1 MPEGTSVGTIYFDLA
16 LKDTINAQLQAA
28 AARTKAQV
36 QHAFNSVGDQIQ
48 KSISATGTQAA
59 QAAGAAW
66 SKSVALAQL
75 SLNKAVRAF
84 EESKNQLNAA
94 MAQVKLGEEAPKSV
108 DALARRVDQRYAAI
122 EDARQRLAI
131 QVQAAAQRQAAA
143 EQRAYDKAAKA
154 AEQAAVRQQAAA
166 RQDNTTKAPPT
177 KKFSLL
183 SGFANLAKSGAGL
196 LRPLGGKLRSLL
208 SASLGRVSAIG
219 SRARGGLVSRLTQVD
234 RRFASASTGCRSF
247 TARLRGIV
255 SGALIFNGISVGL
268 RQVVSYLGSAALTSG
283 QLKTALGNLQG
294 AAATAAAPLVQV
306 LTPALAA
313 LANTA
318 AAVFACLAKIIA
330 LFTGKSVS
338 AARTAA
344 KSMAGVGSAAS
355 GTSKKVQDAAKSLA
369 GFDEIERLDKPD
381 SSSGSG
387 GITPNYSY
395 DGQSP
400 FLDSILAAVKA
411 GDWNQVGQLV
421 AQKLNTAMAAI
432 PWPSVQNKAQTWAA
446 TIAST
451 LNGFIARLDWR
462 LVGSTIAQGLN
473 TALLFVDTFVQHFHW
488 NTLGN
493 GIGNALNQCF
503 AELDWES
510 LGRVLTDKLKALL
523 ETLHG
528 FVQTFDF
535 GAFGSD
541 LAKAAMAGINNVDWV
556 QAAGDLST
564 AAKGILDG
572 LTNLLRGI
580 DWAQVGQTALEY
592 LQNIDWASI
601 VESLFTL
608 IGTFIG
614 SMVELLAPTFA
625 SVGNWISSHFTDI
638 GQNGIQGF
646 LNGMISLLA
655 DIGSWIQQH
664 MIDPLVNAVK
674 NMLGIHSPST
684 VFADIGRN
692 LVLGLL
698 NGVSGI
704 WGQITDFFSRRL
716 DDVRQK
722 FADTWQAVNSGANAA
737 WNGIVATIRTAVN
750 TAIGFMNRL
759 LSGAAAMVNGMIDVL
774 NRFQIDVP
782 EDVPLIGGTS
792 FGFALDH
799 VSAPQIPMLARG
811 GVIRQPTLAMMGE
824 YSGAASNPE
833 IAAPQSVLHNLLASA
848 MADNT
853 DTLLSGFEELLAVL
867 REILEAIYGI
877 ELTDD
882 DVGRAVQRWQRK
894 QAIATGGFY

>member
-36 QHAFNSVGDQIQ
+36 QHAFNGVGDQIQ

-66 SKSVALAQL
+66 NKSVALAQL

-94 MAQVKLGEEAPKSV
+94 MAQVKLGEEAPKRV

-166 RQDNTTKAPPT
+166 RQDNTTNAPPA
-177 KKFSLL
+177 KKVSLL

-208 SASLGRVSAIG
+208 SASLGRVSAVG
-219 SRARGGLVSRLTQVD
+219 SQALGGLVSRLTQVD

-255 SGALIFNGISVGL
+255 SGALIFNGISAGL

-306 LTPALAA
+306 LTPALANA
-313 LANTA
+313 A

-355 GTSKKVQDAAKSLA
+355 GTSKKVQDAAKSFA
-369 GFDEIERLDKPD
+369 GFDEIERLDKKD
-381 SSSGSG
+381 SSGSG

-395 DGQSP
+395 DDQSP

-432 PWPSVQNKAQTWAA
+432 PWPSVQNKAQTWAV

-535 GAFGSD
+535 GALGSD

-580 DWAQVGQTALEY
+580 DWAQVGQTTLEY

-646 LNGMISLLA
+646 LNGMGSLLA

-684 VFADIGRN
+684 VFADIGHN

-774 NRFQIDVP
+774 NRFKIDVP

-833 IAAPQSVLHNLLASA
+833 IAAPQSVLQNLLASA

-867 REILEAIYGI
+867 REILEAIYSI

>member
-36 QHAFNSVGDQIQ
+36 QHAFNGVGDQIQ

-66 SKSVALAQL
+66 NKSVALAQL
-75 SLNKAVRAF
+75 SLSKAVRAF

-154 AEQAAVRQQAAA
+154 AEQAAVRQ
-166 RQDNTTKAPPT
+166 DNTTHAPPA
-177 KKFSLL
+177 KKVSLL

-196 LRPLGGKLRSLL
+196 LRPLSGKLSALL

-219 SRARGGLVSRLTQVD
+219 SRALGGLVFRLTQLD
-234 RRFASASTGCRSF
+234 RRLASASTGCRSF

-255 SGALIFNGISVGL
+255 SGALIFNGISAGL

-306 LTPALAA
+306 LAPALAA
-313 LANTA
+313 LANAA

-369 GFDEIERLDKPD
+369 GFDEIERLDKKD
-381 SSSGSG
+381 SSGSG

-421 AQKLNTAMAAI
+421 AQKLNAAMAAI
-432 PWPSVQNKAQTWAA
+432 PWPNIQGKAQTWAA

-503 AELDWES
+503 AELDWER
-510 LGRVLTDKLKALL
+510 LGRVLTNKLKVLL

-541 LAKAAMAGINNVDWV
+541 LAQAVMAGINNVDWV

-646 LNGMISLLA
+646 LNGMGSLLA

-722 FADTWQAVNSGANAA
+722 FADTWQAVNSGANAT
-737 WNGIVATIRTAVN
+737 WNGIAATIRTAVN

-774 NRFQIDVP
+774 NHFQIDVP

-833 IAAPQSVLHNLLASA
+833 IAAPQSVLQTLLASA

-882 DVGRAVQRWQRK
+882 DIGHAVQRWQRK

>member
-36 QHAFNSVGDQIQ
+36 QHAFNGVGDQIQ

-108 DALARRVDQRYAAI
+108 DALARRLDQRYAAI

-166 RQDNTTKAPPT
+166 RQDNTTKAPP
-177 KKFSLL
+177 
-183 SGFANLAKSGAGL
+183 ANLAKSGAGL
-196 LRPLGGKLRSLL
+196 LRPLSGKLSALL

-219 SRARGGLVSRLTQVD
+219 SRALGGLVSRLTQVD

-255 SGALIFNGISVGL
+255 SGALIFNGISAGL

-313 LANTA
+313 LANAA

-395 DGQSP
+395 DGTSP
-400 FLDSILAAVKA
+400 VLDSILEAVKA
-411 GDWNQVGQLV
+411 GNWNQVGQLV

-510 LGRVLTDKLKALL
+510 LGRVLTDKLKVLL

-580 DWAQVGQTALEY
+580 DWAQVGQTALEC

-608 IGTFIG
+608 IGTFIS

-737 WNGIVATIRTAVN
+737 WNGIAATIRTAVN

-774 NRFQIDVP
+774 NRFKIDVP

>member
-36 QHAFNSVGDQIQ
+36 QHAFNGVGDQIQ

-131 QVQAAAQRQAAA
+131 QVQAATQRQAAA

-166 RQDNTTKAPPT
+166 RQDNTTNAPPA
-177 KKFSLL
+177 KKVSLL

-196 LRPLGGKLRSLL
+196 LRPLSGKLRSLL
-208 SASLGRVSAIG
+208 SASLGRVSAVG
-219 SRARGGLVSRLTQVD
+219 NQALGGLVSRLTQVD
-234 RRFASASTGCRSF
+234 RRFASAFTGCRSF

-255 SGALIFNGISVGL
+255 SGALIFNGISAGL

-313 LANTA
+313 LANAA

-395 DGQSP
+395 DGTSP
-400 FLDSILAAVKA
+400 VLDSILEAVKA

-503 AELDWES
+503 AELDWER

-535 GAFGSD
+535 GAFGRD

-592 LQNIDWASI
+592 LQNIDWAGI

-674 NMLGIHSPST
+674 NMLGIHSPSM

-774 NRFQIDVP
+774 NRFKIDVP

-833 IAAPQSVLHNLLASA
+833 IAAPQSVLQNLLTNA
-848 MADNT
+848 MTENT

-894 QAIATGGFY
+894 QTIATGGFY

>member
-36 QHAFNSVGDQIQ
+36 QHAFNGVGDQIQ

-66 SKSVALAQL
+66 NKSVALAQL

-166 RQDNTTKAPPT
+166 RQNNTTKAPPA

-208 SASLGRVSAIG
+208 SASLGRVSAVG
-219 SRARGGLVSRLTQVD
+219 SQALGGLVSRLTQVD

-255 SGALIFNGISVGL
+255 SGALIFNGISAGL

-313 LANTA
+313 LANAA

-344 KSMAGVGSAAS
+344 KSMAGVGSTAS

-369 GFDEIERLDKPD
+369 GFDEVERLGKPD

-387 GITPNYSY
+387 GIPPNYSY

-432 PWPSVQNKAQTWAA
+432 PWPSIQNKAQTWAA

-451 LNGFIARLDWR
+451 LNGFIARLDCR

-580 DWAQVGQTALEY
+580 DWAQVGQTALEC

-716 DDVRQK
+716 DDVRHK

-774 NRFQIDVP
+774 NRFKIDVP

-833 IAAPQSVLHNLLASA
+833 IAAPQSVLHNLLADA

-867 REILEAIYGI
+867 REILEAIYDI

-894 QAIATGGFY
+894 QSVATGGFA

>member
-36 QHAFNSVGDQIQ
+36 QHAFDGVGDQIQ
-48 KSISATGTQAA
+48 KRISATGTQAA

-122 EDARQRLAI
+122 EDARQRLVI

-154 AEQAAVRQQAAA
+154 AEQAAVRRQAAA
-166 RQDNTTKAPPT
+166 RQDNTTKAPPA

-196 LRPLGGKLRSLL
+196 LRPLSGKLSALL

-219 SRARGGLVSRLTQVD
+219 SRALGGLVSRLTQVD

-255 SGALIFNGISVGL
+255 SGALIFNGISAGL

-313 LANTA
+313 LANAA

-432 PWPSVQNKAQTWAA
+432 PWPSVQGKAQTWAA

-646 LNGMISLLA
+646 LNGMGSLLA

-664 MIDPLVNAVK
+664 MIDPLGNAVK

-737 WNGIVATIRTAVN
+737 WNGIVATIRSAVN

-774 NRFQIDVP
+774 NRFKIDVP
-782 EDVPLIGGTS
+782 EDVPLFGGTS

-833 IAAPQSVLHNLLASA
+833 IAAPQSVLQTLLASA

-894 QAIATGGFY
+894 QLTATGGV

>member
-36 QHAFNSVGDQIQ
+36 QHAFNGVGDQIQ

-66 SKSVALAQL
+66 NKSVALAQL
-75 SLNKAVRAF
+75 SLSKAVRAF

-154 AEQAAVRQQAAA
+154 AEQAAVRQ
-166 RQDNTTKAPPT
+166 DNTTHAPPA
-177 KKFSLL
+177 KKVSLL

-196 LRPLGGKLRSLL
+196 LRPLSGKLSALL

-219 SRARGGLVSRLTQVD
+219 SRALGGLVFRLTQLD
-234 RRFASASTGCRSF
+234 RRLASASTGCRSF

-255 SGALIFNGISVGL
+255 SGALIFNGISAGL

-306 LTPALAA
+306 LAPALAA
-313 LANTA
+313 LANAA

-369 GFDEIERLDKPD
+369 GFDEIERLDKKD
-381 SSSGSG
+381 SSGSG

-421 AQKLNTAMAAI
+421 AQKLNAAMAAI
-432 PWPSVQNKAQTWAA
+432 PWPNIQGKAQTWAA

-462 LVGSTIAQGLN
+462 LVGSTIAHGLN

-503 AELDWES
+503 AELDWER
-510 LGRVLTDKLKALL
+510 LGRVLTNKLKVLL

-541 LAKAAMAGINNVDWV
+541 LAQAVMAGINNVDWV

-646 LNGMISLLA
+646 LNGMGSLLA

-737 WNGIVATIRTAVN
+737 WNGIAATIRTAVN

-774 NRFQIDVP
+774 NHFQIDVP

-833 IAAPQSVLHNLLASA
+833 IAAPQSVLQTLLASA

-882 DVGRAVQRWQRK
+882 DIGHAVQRWQRK

>member
-36 QHAFNSVGDQIQ
+36 QHAFDGVGDQIQ

-166 RQDNTTKAPPT
+166 RQDNTTHAPPA

-196 LRPLGGKLRSLL
+196 LRPLGGKLRFLL

-219 SRARGGLVSRLTQVD
+219 SQALGGLVSRLTQVD

-255 SGALIFNGISVGL
+255 SGALIFNGISAGL
-268 RQVVSYLGSAALTSG
+268 RQVVNYLGSAALTSG

-313 LANTA
+313 LANAA

-369 GFDEIERLDKPD
+369 GFDEIERLDKKD
-381 SSSGSG
+381 SSGSG
-387 GITPNYSY
+387 GIPPNYSY
-395 DGQSP
+395 DSQSP

-462 LVGSTIAQGLN
+462 LVGSTIAQ
-473 TALLFVDTFVQHFHW
+473 
-488 NTLGN
+488 
-493 GIGNALNQCF
+493 
-503 AELDWES
+503 
-510 LGRVLTDKLKALL
+510 
-523 ETLHG
+523 
-528 FVQTFDF
+528 
-535 GAFGSD
+535 
-541 LAKAAMAGINNVDWV
+541 
-556 QAAGDLST
+556 
-564 AAKGILDG
+564 
-572 LTNLLRGI
+572 
-580 DWAQVGQTALEY
+580 
-592 LQNIDWASI
+592 
-601 VESLFTL
+601 
-608 IGTFIG
+608 
-614 SMVELLAPTFA
+614 
-625 SVGNWISSHFTDI
+625 
-638 GQNGIQGF
+638 
-646 LNGMISLLA
+646 
-655 DIGSWIQQH
+655 
-664 MIDPLVNAVK
+664 
-674 NMLGIHSPST
+674 
-684 VFADIGRN
+684 
-692 LVLGLL
+692 
-698 NGVSGI
+698 
-704 WGQITDFFSRRL
+704 
-716 DDVRQK
+716 
-722 FADTWQAVNSGANAA
+722 
-737 WNGIVATIRTAVN
+737 
-750 TAIGFMNRL
+750 
-759 LSGAAAMVNGMIDVL
+759 
-774 NRFQIDVP
+774 
-782 EDVPLIGGTS
+782 
-792 FGFALDH
+792 
-799 VSAPQIPMLARG
+799 
-811 GVIRQPTLAMMGE
+811 
-824 YSGAASNPE
+824 
-833 IAAPQSVLHNLLASA
+833 
-848 MADNT
+848 
-853 DTLLSGFEELLAVL
+853 
-867 REILEAIYGI
+867 
-877 ELTDD
+877 
-882 DVGRAVQRWQRK
+882 
-894 QAIATGGFY
+894 

>member
-36 QHAFNSVGDQIQ
+36 QHAFNGVGDQIQ

-59 QAAGAAW
+59 QAAGATW

-94 MAQVKLGEEAPKSV
+94 MAQVKLGEEAPKNV

-166 RQDNTTKAPPT
+166 RQDNTTKAPPA

-183 SGFANLAKSGAGL
+183 SSFANLAKSGAGL

-219 SRARGGLVSRLTQVD
+219 SRALGGLVSRLTQVD
-234 RRFASASTGCRSF
+234 RRFASASTGCHSF

-255 SGALIFNGISVGL
+255 SGALIFNGISAGL

-313 LANTA
+313 LANAA

-344 KSMAGVGSAAS
+344 KNMAGVGSAAS

-369 GFDEIERLDKPD
+369 GFDEIERLDKKD
-381 SSSGSG
+381 SSGSG

-411 GDWNQVGQLV
+411 GNWNQVGQLV

-432 PWPSVQNKAQTWAA
+432 PWPSVQGKAQTWAA

-503 AELDWES
+503 AELDWER

-535 GAFGSD
+535 GALGSD

-592 LQNIDWASI
+592 LQNIDWAGI

-646 LNGMISLLA
+646 LNGMGSLLA

-737 WNGIVATIRTAVN
+737 WNGIAATIRIAVN

-774 NRFQIDVP
+774 NRFKIDVP

>member
-36 QHAFNSVGDQIQ
+36 QHAFNGVGDQIQ
-48 KSISATGTQAA
+48 KSISGTGTQAA

-166 RQDNTTKAPPT
+166 RQDNTTKAPPA

-208 SASLGRVSAIG
+208 SASLGRVSAVG
-219 SRARGGLVSRLTQVD
+219 NQALGGLVSRLTQVD

-313 LANTA
+313 LANAA

-535 GAFGSD
+535 GALGSD

-646 LNGMISLLA
+646 LNGMGSLLA

-684 VFADIGRN
+684 VFADIGHN

-737 WNGIVATIRTAVN
+737 WNGIVATIRSAVN

-774 NRFQIDVP
+774 NRFKIDVP

-833 IAAPQSVLHNLLASA
+833 IAAPQSVLQTLLASA

-877 ELTDD
+877 ELTDE

>member
-36 QHAFNSVGDQIQ
+36 QHAFNGVGDQIQ

-66 SKSVALAQL
+66 NKSVALAQL
-75 SLNKAVRAF
+75 SLSKAVRAF

-154 AEQAAVRQQAAA
+154 AEQAAVRQ
-166 RQDNTTKAPPT
+166 DNTTHAPPA
-177 KKFSLL
+177 KKVSLL

-196 LRPLGGKLRSLL
+196 LRPLSGKLSALL

-219 SRARGGLVSRLTQVD
+219 SRALGGLVFRLTQLD
-234 RRFASASTGCRSF
+234 RRLASASTGCRSF

-255 SGALIFNGISVGL
+255 SGALIFNGISAGL

-306 LTPALAA
+306 LAPALAA
-313 LANTA
+313 LANAA

-369 GFDEIERLDKPD
+369 GFDEIERLDKKD
-381 SSSGSG
+381 SSGSG

-421 AQKLNTAMAAI
+421 AQKLNAAMAAI
-432 PWPSVQNKAQTWAA
+432 PWPNIQGKAQTWAA

-503 AELDWES
+503 AELDWER
-510 LGRVLTDKLKALL
+510 LGRVLTNKLKVLL

-541 LAKAAMAGINNVDWV
+541 LAQAVMAGINNVDWV

-646 LNGMISLLA
+646 LNGMGSLLA

-704 WGQITDFFSRRL
+704 WGQITDFFSRRP

-737 WNGIVATIRTAVN
+737 WNGIAATIRTAVN

-774 NRFQIDVP
+774 NHFQIDVP

-833 IAAPQSVLHNLLASA
+833 IAAPQSVLQTLLASA

-882 DVGRAVQRWQRK
+882 DIGHAVQRWQRK

>member
-1 MPEGTSVGTIYFDLA
+1 M
-16 LKDTINAQLQAA
+16 
-28 AARTKAQV
+28 
-36 QHAFNSVGDQIQ
+36 
-48 KSISATGTQAA
+48 
-59 QAAGAAW
+59 
-66 SKSVALAQL
+66 
-75 SLNKAVRAF
+75 
-84 EESKNQLNAA
+84 
-94 MAQVKLGEEAPKSV
+94 
-108 DALARRVDQRYAAI
+108 
-122 EDARQRLAI
+122 
-131 QVQAAAQRQAAA
+131 
-143 EQRAYDKAAKA
+143 
-154 AEQAAVRQQAAA
+154 
-166 RQDNTTKAPPT
+166 
-177 KKFSLL
+177 
-183 SGFANLAKSGAGL
+183 
-196 LRPLGGKLRSLL
+196 
-208 SASLGRVSAIG
+208 
-219 SRARGGLVSRLTQVD
+219 
-234 RRFASASTGCRSF
+234 
-247 TARLRGIV
+247 
-255 SGALIFNGISVGL
+255 
-268 RQVVSYLGSAALTSG
+268 
-283 QLKTALGNLQG
+283 
-294 AAATAAAPLVQV
+294 
-306 LTPALAA
+306 
-313 LANTA
+313 
-318 AAVFACLAKIIA
+318 
-330 LFTGKSVS
+330 
-338 AARTAA
+338 
-344 KSMAGVGSAAS
+344 
-355 GTSKKVQDAAKSLA
+355 
-369 GFDEIERLDKPD
+369 
-381 SSSGSG
+381 
-387 GITPNYSY
+387 
-395 DGQSP
+395 
-400 FLDSILAAVKA
+400 
-411 GDWNQVGQLV
+411 
-421 AQKLNTAMAAI
+421 AQKLNAAMAAI
-432 PWPSVQNKAQTWAA
+432 PWPNIQGKAQTWAA

-503 AELDWES
+503 AELDWER
-510 LGRVLTDKLKALL
+510 LGRVLTNKLKVLL

-541 LAKAAMAGINNVDWV
+541 LAQAVMAGINNVDWV

-646 LNGMISLLA
+646 LNGMGSLLA

-737 WNGIVATIRTAVN
+737 WNGIAATIRTAVN

-774 NRFQIDVP
+774 NHFQIDVP

-833 IAAPQSVLHNLLASA
+833 IAAPQSVLQTLLASA

-882 DVGRAVQRWQRK
+882 DIGHAVQRWQRK

>member
-36 QHAFNSVGDQIQ
+36 QHAFDGVGDQIQ

-166 RQDNTTKAPPT
+166 RQDNTTNAPPA

-196 LRPLGGKLRSLL
+196 LRPLGGKLSALL
-208 SASLGRVSAIG
+208 SAIG
-219 SRARGGLVSRLTQVD
+219 SRALGGLVSRLTQVD
-234 RRFASASTGCRSF
+234 HRFASASTGCRSF

-255 SGALIFNGISVGL
+255 SGALIFNGISAGL

-294 AAATAAAPLVQV
+294 AAATAAAPLIQV
-306 LTPALAA
+306 LTPALTA
-313 LANTA
+313 LANA
-318 AAVFACLAKIIA
+318 AATVFAYLAKLVA
-330 LFTGKSVS
+330 FLTGKTVS
-338 AARTAA
+338 SAKAAA
-344 KSMAGVGSAAS
+344 KGMS
-355 GTSKKVQDAAKSLA
+355 GTSKAAKDAAKSLA
-369 GFDEIERLDKPD
+369 GFDEIERLDAKTG
-381 SSSGSG
+381 SSGGGSG
-387 GITPNYSY
+387 AGSITPNYNF
-395 DGQSP
+395 DAKSP
-400 FLDSILAAVKA
+400 FLDSVLAAIEA
-411 GDWNQVGQLV
+411 GEWNQVGQLV
-421 AQKLNTAMAAI
+421 AQKLNAAMAAI
-432 PWPSVQNKAQTWAA
+432 PWPNIQGKAQTWAA
-446 TIAST
+446 NIASA

-473 TALLFVDTFVQHFHW
+473 TALLFVDTFVQSFHW

-503 AELDWES
+503 AELDWER

-535 GAFGSD
+535 GALGSD
-541 LAKAAMAGINNVDWV
+541 LAQAVMAGINNVDWV
-556 QAAGDLST
+556 QAAGDIST
-564 AAKGILDG
+564 AVKGILDG
-572 LTNLLRGI
+572 LTNLLHGI
-580 DWAQVGQTALEY
+580 DWAQVGQTALEC
-592 LQNIDWASI
+592 LQSIDWAGI
-601 VESLFTL
+601 LESLFTL

-614 SMVELLAPTFA
+614 GMVELMAPTFA
-625 SVGNWISSHFTDI
+625 NVGNWISSHFTEI

-646 LNGMISLLA
+646 LNGMGSLLA

-722 FADTWQAVNSGANAA
+722 FADTWQAVNSGASAA
-737 WNGIVATIRTAVN
+737 WNGITATIRSAVN

-774 NRFQIDVP
+774 NRFKIDVP

-833 IAAPQSVLHNLLASA
+833 IAAPQSVLQTLLASA

-882 DVGRAVQRWQRK
+882 DIGHAVQRWQRK

>member
-36 QHAFNSVGDQIQ
+36 QHAFNGVGDQIQ

-66 SKSVALAQL
+66 NKSVALAQL

-166 RQDNTTKAPPT
+166 RQDNTTKAPPA

-208 SASLGRVSAIG
+208 SASLGRVSAVG
-219 SRARGGLVSRLTQVD
+219 NQALGGLVSRLTQVD

-255 SGALIFNGISVGL
+255 SGALIFNGISAGL

-313 LANTA
+313 LANAA

-355 GTSKKVQDAAKSLA
+355 GTSKKVAKSLA
-369 GFDEIERLDKPD
+369 GFDEIERLDKKD
-381 SSSGSG
+381 SSGSG

-395 DGQSP
+395 DSQSP

-473 TALLFVDTFVQHFHW
+473 TALLFVDTFVQSFHW

-510 LGRVLTDKLKALL
+510 LGRVLTDKLKTLL

-580 DWAQVGQTALEY
+580 DWAQVGQTALES

-646 LNGMISLLA
+646 LNGMGSLLA

-698 NGVSGI
+698 NGLSGI

-774 NRFQIDVP
+774 NRFKIDVP

-833 IAAPQSVLHNLLASA
+833 IAAPQSVLQNLLANA
-848 MADNT
+848 MTENT

-882 DVGRAVQRWQRK
+882 DIGHAVQRWQRK
-894 QAIATGGFY
+894 HAIATGGFY

>member
-36 QHAFNSVGDQIQ
+36 QHAFNGVGDQIQ

-66 SKSVALAQL
+66 NKSVALAQL
-75 SLNKAVRAF
+75 SLSKAVRAF

-154 AEQAAVRQQAAA
+154 AEQAAVRQ
-166 RQDNTTKAPPT
+166 DNTTHAPPA
-177 KKFSLL
+177 KKVSLL

-196 LRPLGGKLRSLL
+196 LRPLSGKLSALL

-219 SRARGGLVSRLTQVD
+219 SRALGGLVFRLTQLD
-234 RRFASASTGCRSF
+234 RRLASASTGCRSF

-255 SGALIFNGISVGL
+255 SGALIFNGISAGL

-306 LTPALAA
+306 LAPALAA
-313 LANTA
+313 LANAA

-369 GFDEIERLDKPD
+369 GFDEIERLDKKD
-381 SSSGSG
+381 SSGSG

-421 AQKLNTAMAAI
+421 AQKLNAAMAAI
-432 PWPSVQNKAQTWAA
+432 PWPNIQGKAQTWAA

-503 AELDWES
+503 AELDWER
-510 LGRVLTDKLKALL
+510 LGRVLTNKLKVLL

-541 LAKAAMAGINNVDWV
+541 LAQAVMAGINNVDWV

-572 LTNLLRGI
+572 LTNLLCGI

-646 LNGMISLLA
+646 LNGMGSLLA

-737 WNGIVATIRTAVN
+737 WNGIAATIRTAVN

-774 NRFQIDVP
+774 NHFQIDVP

-833 IAAPQSVLHNLLASA
+833 IAAPQSVLQTLLASA

-882 DVGRAVQRWQRK
+882 DIGHAVQRWQRK

>member
-36 QHAFNSVGDQIQ
+36 QHAFDGVGDQIQ
-48 KSISATGTQAA
+48 KRISATGTQAA

-131 QVQAAAQRQAAA
+131 QVQAATQRQAAA

-166 RQDNTTKAPPT
+166 RQDNTTNAPPA
-177 KKFSLL
+177 KKVSLL

-196 LRPLGGKLRSLL
+196 LRPLSGKLRSLL
-208 SASLGRVSAIG
+208 SASLGRVSAVG
-219 SRARGGLVSRLTQVD
+219 NQALGGLVSRLTQVD
-234 RRFASASTGCRSF
+234 RRFASAFTGCRSF

-255 SGALIFNGISVGL
+255 SGALIFNGISAGL

-313 LANTA
+313 LANAA

-395 DGQSP
+395 DGTSP
-400 FLDSILAAVKA
+400 VLDSILEAVKA

-503 AELDWES
+503 AELDWER

-535 GAFGSD
+535 GAFGRD

-592 LQNIDWASI
+592 LQNIDWAGI

-674 NMLGIHSPST
+674 NMLGIHSPSM

-774 NRFQIDVP
+774 NRFKIDVP

-833 IAAPQSVLHNLLASA
+833 IAAPQSVLQNLLTNA
-848 MADNT
+848 MTENT

-894 QAIATGGFY
+894 QTIATGGFY

>member
-36 QHAFNSVGDQIQ
+36 QHAFNGVGDQIQ

-166 RQDNTTKAPPT
+166 RQDNTTKAPPA

-208 SASLGRVSAIG
+208 SASLGRVSAVG
-219 SRARGGLVSRLTQVD
+219 NQALGGLVSRLTQVD

-313 LANTA
+313 LANAA

-387 GITPNYSY
+387 DITPNYSY
-395 DGQSP
+395 DGTSP
-400 FLDSILAAVKA
+400 VLDSILEAVKA

-421 AQKLNTAMAAI
+421 AQKLNTAMVAI

-493 GIGNALNQCF
+493 GIGNVLNQCF

-535 GAFGSD
+535 GALGSD

-774 NRFQIDVP
+774 NRFKIDVP

-894 QAIATGGFY
+894 QSVATGGFA

>member
-387 GITPNYSY
+387 GIIFNYSY
-395 DGQSP
+395 DGQSS

>member
-1 MPEGTSVGTIYFDLA
+1 M
-16 LKDTINAQLQAA
+16 
-28 AARTKAQV
+28 
-36 QHAFNSVGDQIQ
+36 
-48 KSISATGTQAA
+48 
-59 QAAGAAW
+59 
-66 SKSVALAQL
+66 
-75 SLNKAVRAF
+75 
-84 EESKNQLNAA
+84 
-94 MAQVKLGEEAPKSV
+94 
-108 DALARRVDQRYAAI
+108 
-122 EDARQRLAI
+122 
-131 QVQAAAQRQAAA
+131 
-143 EQRAYDKAAKA
+143 
-154 AEQAAVRQQAAA
+154 
-166 RQDNTTKAPPT
+166 
-177 KKFSLL
+177 
-183 SGFANLAKSGAGL
+183 
-196 LRPLGGKLRSLL
+196 
-208 SASLGRVSAIG
+208 
-219 SRARGGLVSRLTQVD
+219 
-234 RRFASASTGCRSF
+234 
-247 TARLRGIV
+247 
-255 SGALIFNGISVGL
+255 
-268 RQVVSYLGSAALTSG
+268 
-283 QLKTALGNLQG
+283 
-294 AAATAAAPLVQV
+294 
-306 LTPALAA
+306 
-313 LANTA
+313 
-318 AAVFACLAKIIA
+318 
-330 LFTGKSVS
+330 
-338 AARTAA
+338 
-344 KSMAGVGSAAS
+344 
-355 GTSKKVQDAAKSLA
+355 
-369 GFDEIERLDKPD
+369 
-381 SSSGSG
+381 
-387 GITPNYSY
+387 
-395 DGQSP
+395 
-400 FLDSILAAVKA
+400 
-411 GDWNQVGQLV
+411 
-421 AQKLNTAMAAI
+421 
-432 PWPSVQNKAQTWAA
+432 
-446 TIAST
+446 
-451 LNGFIARLDWR
+451 
-462 LVGSTIAQGLN
+462 
-473 TALLFVDTFVQHFHW
+473 
-488 NTLGN
+488 
-493 GIGNALNQCF
+493 
-503 AELDWES
+503 
-510 LGRVLTDKLKALL
+510 
-523 ETLHG
+523 
-528 FVQTFDF
+528 QTFDF
-535 GAFGSD
+535 GALGSD

-556 QAAGDLST
+556 QAAGDIST

-580 DWAQVGQTALEY
+580 DWAQVGQTALEC
-592 LQNIDWASI
+592 LQNIDWAGI

-646 LNGMISLLA
+646 LNGMGSLLA

-737 WNGIVATIRTAVN
+737 WNGIAATIRSAVN

-833 IAAPQSVLHNLLASA
+833 IAAPQSVLQTLLASA

-882 DVGRAVQRWQRK
+882 DIGHAVQRWQRK

>member
-36 QHAFNSVGDQIQ
+36 QHAFNGVGDQIQ

-166 RQDNTTKAPPT
+166 HQDNTTKAPPA

-196 LRPLGGKLRSLL
+196 LRPLSGKLSALL

-219 SRARGGLVSRLTQVD
+219 SRALGGLVSRLTQVD

-255 SGALIFNGISVGL
+255 SGALIFNGISAGL

-313 LANTA
+313 LANAA

-344 KSMAGVGSAAS
+344 KSMAGVGSTAS

-369 GFDEIERLDKPD
+369 GFDEVERLGKPD

-387 GITPNYSY
+387 GIPPNYSY

-432 PWPSVQNKAQTWAA
+432 PWPSIQNKAQTWAA

-451 LNGFIARLDWR
+451 LNGFIARLDCR

-580 DWAQVGQTALEY
+580 DWAQVGQTALEC

-716 DDVRQK
+716 DDVRHK

-774 NRFQIDVP
+774 NRFKIDVP

-833 IAAPQSVLHNLLASA
+833 IAAPQSVLHNLLADA

-867 REILEAIYGI
+867 REILEAIYDI

-894 QAIATGGFY
+894 QSVATGGFA

>member
-36 QHAFNSVGDQIQ
+36 QHAFNGVGDQIQ

-66 SKSVALAQL
+66 NKSVALAQL
-75 SLNKAVRAF
+75 SLSKAVRAF

-154 AEQAAVRQQAAA
+154 AEQAAVRQ
-166 RQDNTTKAPPT
+166 DNTTHAPPA
-177 KKFSLL
+177 KKVSLL

-196 LRPLGGKLRSLL
+196 LRPLSGKLSALL

-219 SRARGGLVSRLTQVD
+219 SRALGGLVFRLTQLD
-234 RRFASASTGCRSF
+234 RRLASASTGCRSF

-255 SGALIFNGISVGL
+255 SGALIFNGISAGL

-306 LTPALAA
+306 LAPALAA
-313 LANTA
+313 LANAA

-369 GFDEIERLDKPD
+369 GFDEIERLDKKD
-381 SSSGSG
+381 SSGSG

-400 FLDSILAAVKA
+400 FLDSILVAVKA

-421 AQKLNTAMAAI
+421 AQKLNAAMAAI
-432 PWPSVQNKAQTWAA
+432 PWPNIQGKAQTWAA

-503 AELDWES
+503 AELDWER
-510 LGRVLTDKLKALL
+510 LGRVLTNKLKVLL

-541 LAKAAMAGINNVDWV
+541 LAQAVMAGINNVDWV

-646 LNGMISLLA
+646 LNGMGSLLA

-737 WNGIVATIRTAVN
+737 WNGIAATIRTAVN

-774 NRFQIDVP
+774 NHFQIDVP

-833 IAAPQSVLHNLLASA
+833 IAAPQSVLQTLLASA

-882 DVGRAVQRWQRK
+882 DIGHAVQRWQRK

>member
-36 QHAFNSVGDQIQ
+36 QHAFNGVGDQIQ

-75 SLNKAVRAF
+75 SLSKAVRAF

-154 AEQAAVRQQAAA
+154 AEQAAVRQ
-166 RQDNTTKAPPT
+166 DNTTHAPPA
-177 KKFSLL
+177 KKVSLL

-196 LRPLGGKLRSLL
+196 LRPLSGKLSALL

-219 SRARGGLVSRLTQVD
+219 SRALGGLVFRLTQLD
-234 RRFASASTGCRSF
+234 RRLASASTGCRSF

-255 SGALIFNGISVGL
+255 SGALIFNGISAGL

-306 LTPALAA
+306 LAPALAA
-313 LANTA
+313 LANAA

-369 GFDEIERLDKPD
+369 GFDEIERLDKKD
-381 SSSGSG
+381 SSGSG

-421 AQKLNTAMAAI
+421 AQKLNAAMAAI
-432 PWPSVQNKAQTWAA
+432 PWPNIQGKAQTWAA

-503 AELDWES
+503 AELDWER
-510 LGRVLTDKLKALL
+510 LGRVLTNKLKVLL

-541 LAKAAMAGINNVDWV
+541 LAQAVMAGINNVDWV

-592 LQNIDWASI
+592 LQNIDWAGI

-646 LNGMISLLA
+646 LNGMGSLLA

-737 WNGIVATIRTAVN
+737 WNGIAATIRTAVN

-774 NRFQIDVP
+774 NHFQIDVP

-833 IAAPQSVLHNLLASA
+833 IAAPQSVLQTLLASA

-882 DVGRAVQRWQRK
+882 DIGHAVQRWQRK

>member
-36 QHAFNSVGDQIQ
+36 QHAFNGVGDQIQ

-166 RQDNTTKAPPT
+166 RQDNTTKAPPA

-183 SGFANLAKSGAGL
+183 SGFAKLAKSGAGL
-196 LRPLGGKLRSLL
+196 LRPLGGKLSALL
-208 SASLGRVSAIG
+208 SASLGRVSAVG
-219 SRARGGLVSRLTQVD
+219 SQALGGLVSRLTQVD

-255 SGALIFNGISVGL
+255 SGALIFNGISAGL

-313 LANTA
+313 LANAA
-318 AAVFACLAKIIA
+318 AAVFACLTKIIA

-369 GFDEIERLDKPD
+369 GFDEIERLDKKD
-381 SSSGSG
+381 SSGSG

-395 DGQSP
+395 DSQSP
-400 FLDSILAAVKA
+400 FLDGILAAVKA

-592 LQNIDWASI
+592 LQSIDWAGI

-722 FADTWQAVNSGANAA
+722 FADTWQAVNSGANTA

-750 TAIGFMNRL
+750 TAIGFMNHL

-774 NRFQIDVP
+774 NRFKIDVP

-882 DVGRAVQRWQRK
+882 DVGRAVQCWQRK
-894 QAIATGGFY
+894 QAIATGGFA

>member
-36 QHAFNSVGDQIQ
+36 QHAFDGVGDQIQ

-66 SKSVALAQL
+66 NKSVALAQL
-75 SLNKAVRAF
+75 SLSKAVRAF

-154 AEQAAVRQQAAA
+154 AEQAAVRQ
-166 RQDNTTKAPPT
+166 DNTTHAPPA
-177 KKFSLL
+177 KKVSLL

-196 LRPLGGKLRSLL
+196 LRPLSGKLSALL

-219 SRARGGLVSRLTQVD
+219 SRALGGLVFRLTQLD
-234 RRFASASTGCRSF
+234 RRLASASTGCRSF

-255 SGALIFNGISVGL
+255 SGALIFNGISAGL

-306 LTPALAA
+306 LAPALAA
-313 LANTA
+313 LANAA

-369 GFDEIERLDKPD
+369 GFDEIERLDKKD
-381 SSSGSG
+381 SSGSG

-421 AQKLNTAMAAI
+421 AQKLNAAMAAI
-432 PWPSVQNKAQTWAA
+432 PWPNIQGKAQTWAA

-503 AELDWES
+503 AELDWER
-510 LGRVLTDKLKALL
+510 LGRVLTNKLKVLL

-541 LAKAAMAGINNVDWV
+541 LAQAVMAGINNVDWV

-592 LQNIDWASI
+592 LQNIDWAGI

-646 LNGMISLLA
+646 LNGMGSLLA

-737 WNGIVATIRTAVN
+737 WNGIAATIRTAVN

-774 NRFQIDVP
+774 NRFKIDVP

-833 IAAPQSVLHNLLASA
+833 IAAPQSVLQTLLASA

-882 DVGRAVQRWQRK
+882 DIGHAVQRWQRK